1 MEKIIGVRFR
11 SGSKLYYFSPNELP
25 VNKGDDVIVETV
37 RGVECGK
44 CVTDIREM
52 DEANI
57 VQPLKPIIRIATPED
72 LNQVISLKEKEKK
85 ALQVFSERIGYH
97 GLDMSPVNVEYTF
110 DESKIV
116 FYFTADGRVDFRE
129 LVKDM
134 AGMFHTR
141 IELCQIGVRDE
152 TKMMGGLGSCGRV
165 CCCNAYLGEFQPV
178 SIKMA
183 KEQGL
188 SLNPVNI
195 SGLCG
200 RLMCCLKYEQSCY
213 EEARKLLPKVG
224 AEVVTP
230 SGNGIVTEVMP
241 LPEKVKVKV
250 ALEDGTFDMSIF
262 HISEINTAAEN
273 QNKPNTNCKKC
284 KKSPKPEK

>member
-11 SGSKLYYFSPNELP
+11 SGSKLYYFSPNGLP
-25 VNKGDDVIVETV
+25 VNKGDNVIVETV

-52 DEANI
+52 EEANI

-72 LNQVISLKEKEKK
+72 IKQAESLKEKEKK
-85 ALQVFSERIGYH
+85 ALQVFNERITHH

-110 DESKIV
+110 DETKIV

-224 AEVVTP
+224 TEVATP
-230 SGNGIVTEVMP
+230 SGNGTVTEVMP

-250 ALEDGTFDMSIF
+250 ELEDGTFEMCTF
-262 HISEINTAAEN
+262 HVSEINTAIDN
-273 QNKPNTNCKKC
+273 QAQSNDSCKKC
-284 KKSPKPEK
+284 KKGRKQEK